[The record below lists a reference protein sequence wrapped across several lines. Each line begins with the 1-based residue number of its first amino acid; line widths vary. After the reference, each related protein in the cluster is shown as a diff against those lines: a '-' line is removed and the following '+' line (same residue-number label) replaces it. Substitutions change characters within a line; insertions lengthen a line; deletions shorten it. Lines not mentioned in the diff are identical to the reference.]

1 MIVIE
6 AISAGMIVLFAGTI
20 PRNLLFS
27 ANLKYFTG
35 VPWAVPLMGAYLW
48 LFWRYLRLGWS
59 APAAARRADLR
70 ANPLS
75 AREWLWALVAGGLG
89 LVTLVVALGILNRL
103 VVLPRQEVPDL
114 TDVSRFTMFALLAM
128 SAPIAGIVEEAAFR
142 GYMQRPLERRHGLFV
157 AILITGTMFAIA
169 HLDFTPVLWP
179 YYVAVATIYGS
190 VAYLT
195 DSILPAVVLHTSG
208 NLYSNFDL
216 WLHGQAEWQASAAPD
231 RLIWVMGIDRPF
243 LMSVGTLLV
252 IGGATIAA
260 YVVLSRVARRSYPVD
275 VSSRPAAALG
285 T

>member
-1 MIVIE
+1 MIVVE
-6 AISAGMIVLFAGTI
+6 AIWAGIIVLLAGTI

-35 VPWAVPLMGAYLW
+35 VPWAVPLMAAYLW
-48 LFWRYLRLGWS
+48 LFWRYLNLGWS

-70 ANPLS
+70 ANRLS

-128 SAPIAGIVEEAAFR
+128 SAPLAGVVEEAAFR
-142 GYMQRPLERRHGLFV
+142 GYMQRPIERRHGLFV

-179 YYVAVATIYGS
+179 YYVAVAAIYGS
-190 VAYLT
+190 VASLT
-195 DSILPAVVLHTSG
+195 DSILPAVVLHTAG

-216 WLHGQAEWQASAAPD
+216 WLQGQAEWQASATPD
-231 RLIWVMGIDRPF
+231 RLIWVVGIDRPL

-252 IGGATIAA
+252 VGGATIAG
-260 YVVLSRVARRSYPVD
+260 YVILGRVARRSRPVD